1 MDDHLS
7 TLPLE
12 LLDPIIES
20 LDLLAISRLSQVSS
34 SFYESVW
41 LNSRT
46 WKRLY
51 HQTISSRRLPQIQ
64 IIPDTDTAMY
74 RGAYREIILRLRKQ
88 QSVGLQLIYAADN
101 GYERLL
107 DHLIRLITPLNT
119 PELICELNVALM
131 YAAWSGHHDIVDRL
145 IASGATGYTDALS
158 YASGATGYTD
168 ALSYAIVQEQWS
180 IANQMIR
187 LGAMVPMNW
196 FLTVVSKRRLD
207 TIHLML
213 DKILSMDDPEWI
225 VELALDRAT
234 QDGHDDVVQLI
245 RSRYVQ
251 AV

>member
-7 TLPLE
+7 TLPPE

-41 LNSRT
+41 LNSRV

-51 HQTISSRRLPQIQ
+51 HQTISSCRLPKIE
-64 IIPDTDTAMY
+64 IIPNASMY
-74 RGAYREIILRLRKQ
+74 RGAYRKIILVLRRQ
-88 QSVGLQLIYAADN
+88 ISVGLQLVYTADK

-107 DHLIRLITPLNT
+107 DHFIQVIQNLNPK
-119 PELICELNVALM
+119 PELSSEFNVALM

-145 IASGATGYTDALS
+145 IDSGATGYTDALS
-158 YASGATGYTD
+158 H
-168 ALSYAIVQEQWS
+168 AIVQEQWS

-187 LGAMVPMNW
+187 LGAMIPSNW
-196 FLTVVSKRRLD
+196 FLTVVRKRRLD

-213 DKILSMDDPEWI
+213 DKILSMDDHEWI
-225 VELALDRAT
+225 VELALDHAT